1 MSFGMTNYL
10 RNKLVDWFHR
20 GVAFTPPAT
29 VWIRL
34 VTTTPTA
41 ATAGTAVSFTG
52 YAPQPIAS
60 STTAWAATNAD
71 GSSTNPSSGTNGTT
85 SNNAVV
91 NYGTAGSAGSA
102 AVTHWEA
109 WDASSG
115 GNRLYWGEIVDGTG
129 APAPRTIAAGDPVS
143 FPISY
148 LRVTWG

>member
-20 GVAFTPPAT
+20 GVAFAPPST
-29 VWIRL
+29 VHIRL
-34 VTTTPTA
+34 VTGTPTA
-41 ATAGTAVSFTG
+41 ATAGTEISFTG
-52 YAPQPIAS
+52 YTPQAIVSA
-60 STTAWAATNAD
+60 TTAWAATNAD
-71 GSSTNPSSGTNGTT
+71 GSTANPSSGTNGTT

-102 AVTHWEA
+102 TVTHWEA
-109 WDASSG
+109 WDAASG

-129 APAPRTIAAGDPVS
+129 AYAPRTIAAGDPVS